1 MVSDLFKG
9 AGYFFEG
16 LGMITRPGLRRYI
29 VIPLL
34 INIILFTLLTL
45 WLGRE
50 LGALVDRYTPQ
61 LPEWLAWL
69 GMVIWLLFAVVMIT
83 AIFFTFTLVANII
96 AAPFN
101 SLLAEAAEIQL
112 TGKTPTDGGWR
123 KALIEAP
130 GVMLDALR
138 KLVLFVLLAIPLLL
152 LFLIPGI
159 NLLAPFIWGAFSAW
173 LLALEYLDYPLGN
186 HALRLKQQR
195 ELISQRRPLAF
206 GFGVVT
212 LLATLIPLFNLA
224 VIPAATLGA
233 TVLWVRELKS
243 SQNQFR

>member
-1 MVSDLFKG
+1 MMSELFKG
-9 AGYFFEG
+9 AGYFFTG

-29 VIPLL
+29 ITPLL
-34 INIILFTLLTL
+34 INIILFTFLTL

-50 LGALVDRYTPQ
+50 FGALVEHYEPH

-69 GMVIWLLFAVVMIT
+69 GTVIWLLFAIVMIT
-83 AIFFTFTLVANII
+83 VILFTFTLVANII

-112 TGKTPTDGGWR
+112 TGQAVINGGWHR
-123 KALIEAP
+123 TLREAP
-130 GVMLDALR
+130 GMMMDALR
-138 KLVLFVLLAIPLLL
+138 KLVLFVLVAIPLLL

-159 NLLAPFIWGAFSAW
+159 NLLAPLIWGAFSAW
-173 LLALEYLDYPLGN
+173 ILALEYLDYPLGN

-195 ELISQRRPLAF
+195 ELINRHRPLAF

-212 LLATLIPLFNLA
+212 LLATLIPFLNLLS
-224 VIPAATLGA
+224 IPAATLGA
-233 TVLWVRELKS
+233 TVMWVKELH
-243 SQNQFR
+243 QDHV

>member
-1 MVSDLFKG
+1 MVRDLFRG
-9 AGYFFEG
+9 AGYFFAG
-16 LGMITRPGLRRYI
+16 LGMISRPGLRRYI

-34 INIILFTLLTL
+34 INLILFTLLTL

-50 LGALVDRYTPQ
+50 FGALVDRYTPH

-69 GMVIWLLFAVVMIT
+69 DTVIWLLFAVVMIT

-101 SLLAEAAEIQL
+101 SLLAEAAETQL
-112 TGKTPTDGGWR
+112 TGQALPDGGWR
-123 KALIEAP
+123 KALREAP
-130 GVMLDALR
+130 GVMVDALR
-138 KLVLFVLLAIPLLL
+138 KLVLFVLVGIPLLL

-173 LLALEYLDYPLGN
+173 ILALEYLDYPLGN
-186 HALRLKQQR
+186 HALRLVEQR
-195 ELISQRRPLAF
+195 ALIGRHRSLTL
-206 GFGVVT
+206 GFGIAV
-212 LLATLIPLFNLA
+212 LFATLIPFFNLA

-233 TVLWVRELKS
+233 TIMWIQELRNEK
-243 SQNQFR
+243 